1 MSGAARGDRHEDVR
15 LAGLDAAHWNDE
27 VRAVLGAAV
36 DNVRRATAAASPDG
50 EIGGAPAGDPLPTL
64 TLIAHQQHL
73 LVPFL
78 TWAGALAGR
87 GDLPRA
93 DAELVA
99 LRTAFSCRS
108 LFEWREHRNW
118 GAATGLDD
126 EQLAAIAE
134 GADAPVWTDRQRA
147 LLAAADELHEQAT
160 ITPPTWDAL
169 AAHLTP
175 GELVEVVL
183 VVGQYRMLS
192 SLVNAAG
199 TDAAIATPGAHDPA
213 GRRLA
218 DELGG
223 APWRGAR

>member
-1 MSGAARGDRHEDVR
+1 MPHDRGRAVGGEPEVR
-15 LAGLDAAHWNDE
+15 LAGLAEANWNDE
-27 VRAVLGAAV
+27 VRAALTAAV
-36 DNVRRATAAASPDG
+36 DNVRRATATTPAGDA
-50 EIGGAPAGDPLPTL
+50 GAPAGDPLPTL

-87 GDLPRA
+87 SELPRA

-99 LRTAFSCRS
+99 LRTAWLCRS
-108 LFEWREHRNW
+108 LFEWREHRGW

-126 EQLAAIAE
+126 GQLAAIAD
-134 GADAPVWTDRQRA
+134 GAPATVWTERQRA
-147 LLAAADELHEQAT
+147 LLAATDELHTLAT
-160 ITPPTWDAL
+160 LTPSTWDAL

-175 GELVEVVL
+175 GERVEVVL

-199 TDAAIATPGAHDPA
+199 TDAAIAPPGGHDPV

-218 DELGG
+218 EELAG
-223 APWRGAR
+223 APWLGSR